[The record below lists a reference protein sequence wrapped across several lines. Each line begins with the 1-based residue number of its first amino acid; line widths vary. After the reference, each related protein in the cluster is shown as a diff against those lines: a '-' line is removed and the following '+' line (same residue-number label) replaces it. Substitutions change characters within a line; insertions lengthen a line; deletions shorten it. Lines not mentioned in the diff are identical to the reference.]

1 MKKALVLLLVLML
14 SISFISCSS
23 SNTSSSSDASSSPGQ
38 KASSGNGKKVQ
49 VIVWGLNPLAPGS
62 GNKEMIDE
70 FNKSHDS
77 IEIVPQTTPGTG
89 GYATQDVSKLLA
101 AIAAGNPPDITW
113 LDRFTAAQFA
123 ARGALT
129 PLDEYIEASGLDISQ
144 YAEYTVKEI
153 TFDGKIWA
161 LPWDT
166 DTRILFWNKDL
177 FKEAGLDPET
187 PPNTWDE
194 LKEYTKKLTKTNEKG
209 EFTQIGFIPTYG
221 NTSMYLYGFQN
232 GAKFLSEDGKKA
244 LLNAP
249 EVVEALEFVVEL
261 MDMLGGA
268 EKINAY
274 TSTFQGEAND
284 PFLTGQVAMLI
295 TVNNAINT
303 YTRYKPDLNFGAALP
318 PTPTGENK
326 ITWSGGWSWAIPKKA
341 KHPKEAFEVIKWLTT
356 EGIKVQQT
364 AAAKYNQEELGNKYF
379 APFPAAYEP
388 TNKELLET
396 YVDPMDNETIKK
408 AIYVGMDAMKV
419 ALHRPVSPVGE
430 VMWVELGKA
439 LDKAIYHELTPQEA
453 LDAANKVV
461 QEELDKFWAN
471 YKPSN

>member
-1 MKKALVLLLVLML
+1 ML
-14 SISFISCSS
+14 GISFISCGGSDTLSS
-23 SNTSSSSDASSSPGQ
+23 SGPNASGGT
-38 KASSGNGKKVQ
+38 GNKVQ
-49 VIVWGLNPLAPGS
+49 VIVWGLDPLSPGS
-62 GNKEMIDE
+62 GNKEMVE
-70 FNKSHDS
+70 AFNKSHDN
-77 IEIVPQTTPGTG
+77 IELVPQTTPGTS

-129 PLDEYIEASGLDISQ
+129 PLDEYIESSGLDISQ
-144 YAEYTVKEI
+144 YADYTVKEI

-166 DTRILFWNKDL
+166 DTRILYWNKDL

-187 PPNTWDE
+187 PPDTWDE
-194 LKEYTKKLTKTNEKG
+194 LKEYTRKLTKTNDKG
-209 EFTQIGFIPTYG
+209 EFTQIGYIPTFG

-232 GAKFLSEDGKKA
+232 GAKFLSEDGKTA

-274 TSTFQGEAND
+274 TATFQGEAND
-284 PFLTGQVAMLI
+284 PFLTGQVAMLV
-295 TVNNAINT
+295 TVNNAVRG

-341 KHPKEAFEVIKWLTT
+341 KHPEEAFEVIKWLTT
-356 EGIKVQQT
+356 EGMKVQQ
-364 AAAKYNQEELGNKYF
+364 AAAAEYNKNELGNKYY
-379 APFPAAYEP
+379 APFPSAYEP
-388 TNKELLET
+388 TNEELLKT
-396 YVDPMDNETIKK
+396 YVDTMDNETIKK
-408 AIYVGMDAMKV
+408 AVYVGMDAMGV

-430 VMWVELGKA
+430 LMWTELGKA
-439 LDKAIYHELTPQEA
+439 LDKAIYHEMTPQEA